1 MKRLLKYLKGYE
13 KETILAPLFK
23 MLEATFELIVPLVV
37 AGIVDVGIKNRDTEY
52 IWRACILMVAL
63 GLIGLVCSLSL
74 LSIFPREQ
82 QWDSVQDFEKICFL
96 I

>member
-52 IWRACILMVAL
+52 IWQACILMVAL
-63 GLIGLVCSLSL
+63 GLD
-74 LSIFPREQ
+74 
-82 QWDSVQDFEKICFL
+82 DSCTTF
-96 I
+96 

>member
-52 IWRACILMVAL
+52 IWRACILMV
-63 GLIGLVCSLSL
+63 SL